1 MSNGSSTSPAES
13 PSEQQLLARSEQWLA
28 EYPQAWEGPEVRADA
43 ARAAHWLE
51 VLGLDLASQIASRLY
66 PAAPRLAGSP
76 EAIRRLWGAELA
88 MLWQGMDRLTSV
100 TGAVQEANQAEA
112 LRRMLLALSEDLRV
126 VLIRLAQH
134 LVRLERA
141 VKDTNPFSLSESRHL
156 GEETL
161 RVQAPLANRLGIWQ
175 LKWALEDHAF
185 RLSEPDCYRQIAGWL
200 DERRSERE
208 AFVEKTQAHL
218 RQLMAAGGL
227 ETEVSGRP
235 KHLFSICNKMRNK
248 GLAFDALRD
257 LRAFRILVQQERD
270 CYEALAQVHAAFTPM
285 DDEFDDYI
293 SRPKPNGYQSLHTVV
308 MDADGRPFEIQIRT
322 HEMHLRAEYGVAA
335 HWKYKEVGGS
345 SAAAGRGYEAQIQ
358 WLRQMLAW
366 GENVGQVR
374 LSGDRIYV
382 LTPRAKIIELP
393 VGATPLDFAYV
404 LHTELGHRCRG
415 AKVDGL
421 IVPLQTA
428 LRTGQTVELLTAKQ
442 GGPSR
447 DWMLADS
454 GYLVSSRARA
464 KVRAWFHAQE
474 EARPE
479 REQAEAREAREA
491 RDAREAREAF
501 EARGLRLPG
510 LRSVAPSKS
519 RVLVLG
525 VDRLLTTMAKCCRP
539 LPPDPIVG
547 FVTRGKGVSIHR
559 QGCLSALRLEQDHA
573 DRMIETSWGDP
584 SLIDGRYE
592 AAVRVLAEPRD
603 SLLREMTD
611 GLVREKVPILRLAS
625 QRGREEMVIRM
636 EIQLTNREALERVLV
651 TLRGLAGVRSAVRE

>member
-1 MSNGSSTSPAES
+1 MTLSNGTSPGQPDPSS
-13 PSEQQLLARSEQWLA
+13 PSALEAQAVHWLA
-28 EYPQAWEGPEVRADA
+28 SHPDAWNTPEEQEDA
-43 ARAAHWLE
+43 ARAAEWLGR
-51 VLGLDLASQIASRLY
+51 LGLDSTSRTACLLY
-66 PAAPRLAGSP
+66 PAVPRALGHP
-76 EAIRRLWGAELA
+76 EAIRKSWGEECAT
-88 MLWQGMDRLTSV
+88 LWQGLDRLSAV
-100 TGAVQEANQAEA
+100 TGMVENANQAEA

-126 VLIRLAQH
+126 VLMRLAQH
-134 LVRLERA
+134 LVRLERMVRNA
-141 VKDTNPFSLSESRHL
+141 PSPEGQRL

-185 RLSEPDCYRQIAGWL
+185 RLSEPERYRQIAGWL

-208 AFVEKTQAHL
+208 AFISRTQASL
-218 RQLMAAGGL
+218 EALMKDAGIVA
-227 ETEVSGRP
+227 EVSGRP
-235 KHLFSICNKMRNK
+235 KHLYSIFNKMRNK

-257 LRAFRILVQQERD
+257 LRAFRVLVHEERD
-270 CYEALAQVHAAFTPM
+270 CYEALAVVHAAFTPM

-308 MDADGRPFEIQIRT
+308 LDLDGRPFEIQIRT
-322 HEMHLRAEYGVAA
+322 REMHLRAEYGVAA
-335 HWKYKEVGGS
+335 HWKYKEAGGS
-345 SAAAGRGYEAQIQ
+345 ERASAQGYEAQIQ

-366 GENVGQVR
+366 GESVGQVK

-415 AKVDGL
+415 AKVDGQ
-421 IVPLQTA
+421 IVTLQTP
-428 LRTGQTVELLTAKQ
+428 LKTGQTVELLTTKQ

-447 DWMLADS
+447 DWMLAES

-474 EARPE
+474 EERDDREEKPE
-479 REQAEAREAREA
+479 RAEPRGTPQEV
-491 RDAREAREAF
+491 DAGPLRWST
-501 EARGLRLPG
+501 RG
-510 LRSVAPSKS
+510 VQPSKS

-525 VDRLLTTMAKCCRP
+525 VDRLLTSMAKCCRP
-539 LPPDPIVG
+539 LPPDDIVG

-559 QGCLSALRLEQDHA
+559 RGCPAAERLMLA
-573 DRMIETSWGDP
+573 NPDRMIETSWGDA
-584 SLIDGRYE
+584 STSDGRYE
-592 AAVRVLAEPRD
+592 AAIRISAEASD
-603 SLLREMTD
+603 SLLKEVTD

-625 QRGREEMVIRM
+625 QRRAGDLSIRV
-636 EIQLTNREALERVLV
+636 EVQLADHSTLNRVLAFI
-651 TLRGLAGVRSAVRE
+651 RGLTGVRSAVRE

>member
-1 MSNGSSTSPAES
+1 MGTCSATLSNGRSTRPAES
-13 PSEQQLLARSEQWLA
+13 FSEQQLLERSVQWLA
-28 EYPQAWEGPEVRADA
+28 EHPQAWDRPDAREDA
-43 ARAAHWLE
+43 ARAGHWLS
-51 VLGLDLASQIASRLY
+51 VLGLDAVSQAACRLY
-66 PAAPRLAGSP
+66 PAAPRSATSA
-76 EAIRRLWGAELA
+76 EAVRKAWGEEMA
-88 MLWQGMDRLTSV
+88 MLWQGLDRLSSV
-100 TGAVQEANQAEA
+100 SGVVQEANQAEA

-141 VKDTNPFSLSESRHL
+141 VKAPAQSDARHL

-161 RVQAPLANRLGIWQ
+161 RVHAPLANRLGIWQ

-185 RLSEPDCYRQIAGWL
+185 RLSDPERYRQIAGWL

-208 AFVEKTQAHL
+208 AFVAKTQAHL
-218 RQLMAAGGL
+218 LQLMASAGL
-227 ETEVSGRP
+227 AAEVSGRP
-235 KHLFSICNKMRNK
+235 KHLYSIFNKMRNK

-257 LRAFRILVQQERD
+257 LRAFRVLVAEQQA
-270 CYEALAQVHAAFTPM
+270 CYEALAVVHAAFTPM

-308 MDADGRPFEIQIRT
+308 IDDEGRPFEIQIRT
-322 HEMHLRAEYGVAA
+322 REMHLRAEYGVAA
-335 HWKYKEVGGS
+335 HWKYKEAGGS
-345 SAAAGRGYEAQIQ
+345 VATAGQGYEAQIQ

-415 AKVDGL
+415 AKVDGQ
-421 IVPLQTA
+421 IVPLQTP
-428 LRTGQTVELLTAKQ
+428 LQTGQTVELLTTKIGA
-442 GGPSR
+442 PSR
-447 DWMLADS
+447 DWMLAEA
-454 GYLVSSRARA
+454 GYLVSARARA

-474 EARPE
+474 EAP
-479 REQAEAREAREA
+479 RESKDSRESRESREAKEAPEAREH
-491 RDAREAREAF
+491 
-501 EARGLRLPG
+501 RLPA
-510 LRSVAPSKS
+510 LRAAAPAKS
-519 RVLVLG
+519 RVLVVG
-525 VDRLLTTMAKCCRP
+525 VDRLLTSMAKCCRP

-559 QGCLSALRLEQDHA
+559 QGCLSALRLEREHP
-573 DRMIETSWGDP
+573 DRMIETSWGDA
-584 SLIDGRYE
+584 SQIEGRYE
-592 AAVRVLAEPRD
+592 AAVRVLADARD
-603 SLLREMTD
+603 SLLKEVTD

-625 QRGREEMVIRM
+625 QRGPAELVIRM
-636 EIQLTNREALERVLV
+636 EIQLTNRDALDRVL
-651 TLRGLAGVRSAVRE
+651 TLLRGLGGVRSAVRE